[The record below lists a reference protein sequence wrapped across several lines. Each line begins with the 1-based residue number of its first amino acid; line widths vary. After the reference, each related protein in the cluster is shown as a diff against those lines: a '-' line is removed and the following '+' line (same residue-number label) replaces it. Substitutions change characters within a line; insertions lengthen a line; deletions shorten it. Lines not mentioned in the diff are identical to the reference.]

1 MSLSSGSV
9 QESFLRYLIE
19 HEEAVTVFL
28 VNGVKLQG
36 IVMLFDEHTI
46 LLRREGHVQLV
57 YKTAIST
64 IMPIAALANYIV
76 SIEDETDE
84 VVS

>member
-57 YKTAIST
+57 YKTAVST

-76 SIEDETDE
+76 SIEDETSE
-84 VVS
+84 VTF